1 MCVCTVLDHE
11 RRGSLPTT
19 CSCNFTCE
27 FSSRGATAHL
37 STLPNEAKRDVVEAE
52 WDAVL
57 CTCTA
62 APCGADD

>member
-1 MCVCTVLDHE
+1 MSGVCVCVNHL
-11 RRGSLPTT
+11 
-19 CSCNFTCE
+19 CAKV
-27 FSSRGATAHL
+27 SSFLGCRGAMAHL

-62 APCGADD
+62 APCGAKA